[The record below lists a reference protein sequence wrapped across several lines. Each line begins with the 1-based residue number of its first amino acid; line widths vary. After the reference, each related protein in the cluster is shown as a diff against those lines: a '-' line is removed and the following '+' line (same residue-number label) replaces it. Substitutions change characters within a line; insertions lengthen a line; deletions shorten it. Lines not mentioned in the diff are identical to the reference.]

1 MGNIMKHFE
10 RSLVLLAIVLPIG
23 VAGGQG
29 YSPEDAV
36 RRMRVPDGFEVK
48 LAASEPDCRQPVT
61 MSFDDR
67 GRLWVIQYLQYP
79 APAGLKPIKVDQYL
93 RTKYDRVPEPP
104 PRGPKGADRITIFE
118 DTRGDGH
125 FKKAKD
131 FVTGLN
137 LASGMALG
145 YDGVFVVQ
153 PPYLLFYPDRNHDD
167 VPDGDPEV
175 LLSGFGMEDAHAL
188 ANSLL
193 WGPDGWLYGVQGST
207 VTANIRGISFQQGI
221 WRYHP
226 RSREFELFAEGGG
239 NTWGLD
245 FDRHGNAIASTN
257 YGTSAVLHQVQGG
270 YYVKGFSKH
279 GELHNPYAFGYFDH
293 VPYQGFRGGHVTCG
307 GILYRGGSFPKEFTD
322 TFIAA
327 NPLSNAIFWHVLT
340 PQRSSFTARF
350 GGELVAGNDTWFRPV
365 DCLVGPD
372 GSLFVADWYDKRIN
386 HVDPVDNWDR
396 SNGRIYKIE
405 ARGTKPAAGLPLSG
419 RSSLEL
425 VGLLD
430 HPNDWYVRE
439 ARRILSERRDPLVIP
454 ILRKKLRENTG
465 QLALECLWAL
475 YVSGG
480 FDDATAAELLGH
492 SNQDVRT
499 WTVRLLG
506 DAKRVSP
513 TIRTRLV
520 QLARTESCSTVRSQL
535 ACTCKRL
542 PGNAALPIVREL
554 LEHREDEDDPHIPL
568 LLWWAIEDKAAS
580 HREQVLQLLTERTA
594 WSSPLIRN
602 FIVERLSRRYMA
614 AGTSP
619 DLDACGRLLDL
630 APSPDDAERV
640 IRGMEKAL
648 EGRSPRRLPAPIE
661 KKLMDLWKTKVESVS
676 LIRLGLRVGLE
687 PASERALSV
696 VADQKSPVADRISLI
711 ETLGQVG
718 QPESVPVLLRLLRAP
733 EPPAVRRASLS
744 ALQAF
749 ASPEVSHALL
759 DLYPSLPSDLR
770 TRAQAL
776 LCSRPSSARE
786 FLRAVDSGMIS
797 PKEVSFDMVRQAVL
811 HRDPEIRR
819 LAEKHWGKIGGE
831 PPGEKRARIAS
842 VKHMLGTG
850 VGDPGR
856 GKALYDKKCATCHT
870 LFGEGNRIGP
880 ELTGADRKD
889 REFLVTSVVD
899 PSAVIRNEY
908 VAYLVT
914 TKNGRLL
921 TGLISETTPK
931 TVIVLDAKNE
941 RTILDREEVEEI
953 KPSPES
959 LMPEKILDD
968 LDEQQIRDLFSYI
981 QGNGLTAAG
990 QPARAEAAMSARA
1003 LRVCLVSGSLEYR
1016 SDESL
1021 SRFQKYLEDRYHVQC
1036 SRAFRRSDDDVRGL
1050 ENLEHCD
1057 VMLLFTRRLSISGQQ
1072 LERVKKYCAAGK
1084 PVVAVRTASHAFQN
1098 WLALDRDVLGGDYQG
1113 HYGVAPLV
1121 DVRLRLQTK
1130 DHPILDGVRAFQSP
1144 GSLYK
1149 NPRVAPDVE
1158 VLLTGSIRDHT
1169 EPVAWTR
1176 LHNGGHIFYTSL
1188 GHPQDFNEESF
1199 RQLLANALFWC
1210 VKRPVSR
1217 R

>member
-1 MGNIMKHFE
+1 
-10 RSLVLLAIVLPIG
+10 
-23 VAGGQG
+23 
-29 YSPEDAV
+29 
-36 RRMRVPDGFEVK
+36 
-48 LAASEPDCRQPVT
+48 
-61 MSFDDR
+61 
-67 GRLWVIQYLQYP
+67 
-79 APAGLKPIKVDQYL
+79 
-93 RTKYDRVPEPP
+93 
-104 PRGPKGADRITIFE
+104 
-118 DTRGDGH
+118 
-125 FKKAKD
+125 
-131 FVTGLN
+131 
-137 LASGMALG
+137 
-145 YDGVFVVQ
+145 
-153 PPYLLFYPDRNHDD
+153 
-167 VPDGDPEV
+167 
-175 LLSGFGMEDAHAL
+175 
-188 ANSLL
+188 
-193 WGPDGWLYGVQGST
+193 
-207 VTANIRGISFQQGI
+207 
-221 WRYHP
+221 
-226 RSREFELFAEGGG
+226 
-239 NTWGLD
+239 
-245 FDRHGNAIASTN
+245 
-257 YGTSAVLHQVQGG
+257 
-270 YYVKGFSKH
+270 
-279 GELHNPYAFGYFDH
+279 
-293 VPYQGFRGGHVTCG
+293 
-307 GILYRGGSFPKEFTD
+307 
-322 TFIAA
+322 
-327 NPLSNAIFWHVLT
+327 
-340 PQRSSFTARF
+340 
-350 GGELVAGNDTWFRPV
+350 
-365 DCLVGPD
+365 
-372 GSLFVADWYDKRIN
+372 
-386 HVDPVDNWDR
+386 VDPVDNWDR

-405 ARGTKPAAGLPLSG
+405 ARGTKPAAGLPLG
-419 RSSLEL
+419 KRSSLEL
-425 VGLLD
+425 IGLLD

-439 ARRILSERRDPLVIP
+439 ARRLLSERRDPAVIP
-454 ILRKKLRENTG
+454 ILRKRLRENTG

-480 FDDATAAELLGH
+480 FDEAMAAELLDH
-492 SNQDVRT
+492 FNPDVRA

-513 TIRTRLV
+513 AIQTRLV
-520 QLARTESCSTVRSQL
+520 QFARTESCSTVRSQL

-542 PGNAALPIVREL
+542 PGDDALPIVREL
-554 LEHREDEDDPHIPL
+554 LERREDGEDPHIPL

-580 HREQVLQLLTERTA
+580 HRERVLQLLAARTA

-602 FIVERLSRRYMA
+602 FIVERISRRYMA

-619 DLDACGRLLDL
+619 DLDACARLLDL
-630 APSPDDAERV
+630 APSPDDVERV
-640 IRGMEKAL
+640 IRGMDKAL

-661 KKLMDLWKTKVESVS
+661 KKLMDLWKTRFESVS
-676 LIRLGLRVGLE
+676 LMRLGLRVGLG

-696 VADQKSPVADRISLI
+696 VADQKSSDADRISLI

-718 QPESVPVLLRLLRAP
+718 QPECVPVLLRLLSAP
-733 EPPAVRRASLS
+733 APPAVRQASLS

-749 ASPEVSHALL
+749 ASPDVSHALL
-759 DLYPSLPSDLR
+759 DLYPQLPSDLR

-776 LCSRPSSARE
+776 LCSRPNSARE
-786 FLRAVDSGMIS
+786 FLRAVDSGLIS
-797 PKEVSFDMVRQAVL
+797 PKEVSFDLVRRVVL

-831 PPGEKRARIAS
+831 PPGEKRARVAS

-850 VGDPGR
+850 VGDPR
-856 GKALYDKKCATCHT
+856 PGKALYDKKCATCHT

-914 TKNGRLL
+914 TKSGRLL

-931 TVIVLDAKNE
+931 TVTVLDAKNE
-941 RTILDREEVEEI
+941 RTILDRDDVEEI

-981 QGNGLTAAG
+981 QGNGVTAAG
-990 QPARAEAAMSARA
+990 QPARAEAAMSDRA
-1003 LRVCLVSGSLEYR
+1003 LRVCLVSGSLEYN

-1036 SRAFRRSDDDVRGL
+1036 SRAFRRSDDDVPGL

-1057 VMLLFTRRLSISGQQ
+1057 VMLLFTRRLSISGEQ
-1072 LERVKKYCAAGK
+1072 LERVKKYCVAGK

-1098 WLALDRDVLGGDYQG
+1098 WLALDRDVLGGDYRG
-1113 HYGVAPLV
+1113 HYGVGPLV
-1121 DVRLRLQTK
+1121 DVRLRQQAK
-1130 DHPILDGVRAFQSP
+1130 DHPILDGIRPFQSA

-1149 NPRVAPDVE
+1149 NPQVARDVE
-1158 VLLTGSIRDHT
+1158 VLLTGGIRDHT

-1176 LHNGGHIFYTSL
+1176 VHNSGRIFYTSL

-1210 VKRPVSR
+1210 TKRPVAR

>member
-1 MGNIMKHFE
+1 MKHLK
-10 RSLVLLAIVLPIG
+10 RSLVLYALLLPNG
-23 VAGGQG
+23 VALGQG

-36 RRMRVPDGFEVK
+36 RRMRVPEGFEAK
-48 LAASEPDCRQPVT
+48 LVASEPECRQPVT

-79 APAGLKPIKVDQYL
+79 SPAGLKPVKVDQYL

-118 DTRGDGH
+118 DTHGDGH
-125 FKKAKD
+125 FSKVKD

-153 PPYLLFYPDRNHDD
+153 PPYLLFYRDRNHDD

-175 LLSGFGMEDAHAL
+175 LLTGFGMDDAHAL

-193 WGPDGWLYGVQGST
+193 WGPDGWLYGAQGST

-226 RSREFELFAEGGG
+226 RTREFELFAEGGG

-245 FDRHGNAIASTN
+245 FDRHGSAIASTN
-257 YGTSAVLHQVQGG
+257 YGTSAMLHQVQGG

-293 VPYQGFRGGHVTCG
+293 VPYKGFRGGHVTCG
-307 GILYRGGSFPKEFTD
+307 GVLYRGGSFPKEFTD

-327 NPLSNAIFWHVLT
+327 SPLSNAIFWHVLS
-340 PQRSSFTARF
+340 PERSSFTAHF
-350 GGELVAGNDTWFRPV
+350 GGELVTGNDSWFRPV
-365 DCLVGPD
+365 DCLIGPD

-405 ARGTKPAAGLPLSG
+405 ARGTKPAAGLPLG
-419 RSSLEL
+419 RRSSFEL

-430 HPNDWYVRE
+430 HPNDWYVSE
-439 ARRILSERRDPLVIP
+439 ARRILAERQDPVVVP
-454 ILRKKLRENTG
+454 TLRKKVIENAG

-480 FDDATAAELLGH
+480 FDDPTAARLLDH
-492 SNQDVRT
+492 SSQDVRT
-499 WTVRLLG
+499 WAVRLLG
-506 DAKRVSP
+506 DARRVSP
-513 TIRTRLV
+513 TIQARLIR
-520 QLARTESCSTVRSQL
+520 LAQREQSSAVRSQL

-542 PGNAALPIVREL
+542 PGNDALPILREL
-554 LEHREDEDDPHIPL
+554 LKRDEDEQDPHIPL

-580 HREQVLQLLTERTA
+580 DREQVLHLLAAQTA
-594 WSSPLIRN
+594 WSSPIIRN

-614 AGTSP
+614 AGTSA
-619 DLDACGRLLDL
+619 DLDTCARLLDL
-630 APSPDDAERV
+630 APGRDDTDRV
-640 IRGMEKAL
+640 IRGMDKAL
-648 EGRSPRRLPAPIE
+648 EGRSSCNLPAPLK
-661 KKLMDLWKTKVESVS
+661 KKLMDLWKTQFQSVS
-676 LIRLGLRVGLE
+676 LVRLGLRMHLG
-687 PASERALSV
+687 PAPERALSL
-696 VADQKSPVADRISLI
+696 VADQKTALPDRMSLI

-718 QPESVPVLLRLLRAP
+718 QPGSVPILLRLLRQP
-733 EPPAVRRASLS
+733 EPSAVRRASLS
-744 ALQAF
+744 ALQEF

-759 DLYPSLPSDLR
+759 DLYPELPPDLR
-770 TRAQAL
+770 VRVQAL
-776 LCSRPSSARE
+776 LCSRPISARD
-786 FLRAVDSGMIS
+786 FLQAVDGGVIS
-797 PKEVSFDMVRQAVL
+797 PKEVSFELVRQAVL

-819 LAEKHWGKIGGE
+819 LAEKHFGKIGGE

-842 VKHMLGTG
+842 VRHMLDTG
-850 VGDPGR
+850 VGDPPR
-856 GKALYDKKCATCHT
+856 GKAVYDKKCATCHT
-870 LFGEGNRIGP
+870 LFGEGIKIGP

-889 REFLVTSVVD
+889 REFLITSVVD

-914 TKNGRLL
+914 TKSGRLL

-931 TVIVLDAKNE
+931 TVTVLDAKNE
-941 RTILDREEVEEI
+941 RTILDREEVETI

-968 LDEQQIRDLFSYI
+968 LDEQQIRDLFSYV
-981 QGNGLTAAG
+981 QGNGVTAAR
-990 QPARAEAAMSARA
+990 QPALAEARSDSA
-1003 LRVCLVSGSLEYR
+1003 LRVCLVSGSLEYH

-1021 SRFQKYLEDRYHVQC
+1021 SRFQDYLQDRYQVQC
-1036 SRAFRRSDDDVRGL
+1036 SRAFRRSDDNLPGL

-1072 LERVKKYCAAGK
+1072 LDRVKKYCASGK
-1084 PVVAVRTASHAFQN
+1084 PLVAIRTASHAFQN
-1098 WLALDRDVLGGDYQG
+1098 WLALDRDVLGGDYKG
-1113 HYGVAPLV
+1113 HYGVGALI
-1121 DVRLRLQTK
+1121 DVRLAREARA
-1130 DHPILDGVRAFQSP
+1130 HPILEAVRPFNSP

-1149 NPRVAPDVE
+1149 NPHVASDVE
-1158 VLLTGSIRDHT
+1158 ILLTGKIPDHT

-1176 LHNGGHIFYTSL
+1176 IHNGGRIFYTSL

-1210 VKRPVSR
+1210 ARRPVVR